1 MLLAEAIPGW
11 LPLAAARVFPV
22 QRLYGPLRDRSGF
35 DGKEKVYGS
44 IP

>member
-1 MLLAEAIPGW
+1 MLLAVAVPGQAS
-11 LPLAAARVFPV
+11 LVAASLLAV
-22 QRLYGPLRDRSGF
+22 QRLYGPLRNPPSI